1 MKTQFLALYL
11 ISILFFGCISTQQ
24 NSNEKENT
32 ESSIAPIFSVQFDDS
47 GNPINTG
54 NNYVID
60 VSELNPDS
68 KLNPYSTGYF
78 HLHNTSSSPIA
89 AYYYDYNNSSWQILW
104 SSIKPNDSRLLE
116 ATHYRD
122 GFRYGLLGFT
132 YLGEDIAQH
141 ELYYEK
147 GGNIFF
153 GYPKPVWKGDSYKTI
168 LQNIFS
174 EIDRPET
181 KPILVENLI
190 TYKPNSAGGVDV
202 KIDFWNNSQHTIKYV
217 YFDVTPYNR
226 VGDKTKSEIRGKS
239 LLSLQVTDF
248 IEPYK
253 KYTAQWE
260 NVWYNSTIAFCK
272 IEAIRIIYS
281 DNSEKKIIDK
291 SEIENILNVNPIKKV
306 FFDNE
311 EIQVGLSYENQSA
324 KCYAQSEKIIE
335 ELFVYFN
342 TESKTL
348 YSEGK
353 KNISITFNE
362 LEKVKSNNNTNYYEE
377 SYAHSSNELLYE
389 TNEIKIK
396 YKLKGEEPKEFQI
409 NDLGT
414 RTSIADFAYLIE
426 NLGLR

>member
-1 MKTQFLALYL
+1 
-11 ISILFFGCISTQQ
+11 
-24 NSNEKENT
+24 
-32 ESSIAPIFSVQFDDS
+32 
-47 GNPINTG
+47 
-54 NNYVID
+54 
-60 VSELNPDS
+60 
-68 KLNPYSTGYF
+68 
-78 HLHNTSSSPIA
+78 
-89 AYYYDYNNSSWQILW
+89 
-104 SSIKPNDSRLLE
+104 
-116 ATHYRD
+116 
-122 GFRYGLLGFT
+122 
-132 YLGEDIAQH
+132 
-141 ELYYEK
+141 
-147 GGNIFF
+147 
-153 GYPKPVWKGDSYKTI
+153 
-168 LQNIFS
+168 
-174 EIDRPET
+174 
-181 KPILVENLI
+181 
-190 TYKPNSAGGVDV
+190 
-202 KIDFWNNSQHTIKYV
+202 
-217 YFDVTPYNR
+217 
-226 VGDKTKSEIRGKS
+226 
-239 LLSLQVTDF
+239 LQVTDF

-306 FFDNE
+306 FFDNG
-311 EIQVGLSYENQSA
+311 EIQIGLSYENQSA

-396 YKLKGEEPKEFQI
+396 YKLQGEEPKEFQI

-414 RTSIADFAYLIE
+414 RTSIADFAYLIK